1 MRFHVRK
8 QSAHDSQDQWQAVV
22 AAAAGVGTGV
32 TQIGLCFL
40 SGVVGDSQ
48 GYVV

>member
-8 QSAHDSQDQWQAVV
+8 QSAHDSQDQWQTVV
-22 AAAAGVGTGV
+22 AAAARVGTGV

-40 SGVVGDSQ
+40 SGVVRDSQ
-48 GYVV
+48 GYVG